1 MEFNADY
8 LNEVLSKEDTTT
20 EEKIQL
26 ILSEHEADKRG
37 VADKNYELIGN
48 EKKLKEKIA
57 SFEENEKSYADKISN
72 LEAELKKNSAE
83 EHRKYYD
90 SQLESKQKEYDKSVQ
105 TLTAERDFY
114 KASHIKRMQDDAIV
128 AGIDGLQFRD
138 DTHKKFFIRAVLTD
152 NDFEAKDIDG
162 TTVFVNKNNIT
173 LQDVLKNYATTAEGK
188 ECLKPLTSG
197 GGAQGGKGSG
207 GNSKQLSR
215 AEFEALDAQGKQDF
229 FHNGGQ
235 IV

>member
-1 MEFNADY
+1 ME
-8 LNEVLSKEDTTT
+8 
-20 EEKIQL
+20 I
-26 ILSEHEADKRG
+26 
-37 VADKNYELIGN
+37 
-48 EKKLKEKIA
+48 
-57 SFEENEKSYADKISN
+57 
-72 LEAELKKNSAE
+72 
-83 EHRKYYD
+83 
-90 SQLESKQKEYDKSVQ
+90 KQKDFDKSLQ

-114 KASHIKRMQDDAIV
+114 KASHIKRLQDDAIN
-128 AGIDGLQFRD
+128 AGIEGLQFRD
-138 DTHKKFFIRAVLTD
+138 DAHKKFFIRAVTTD

-162 TTVFVNKNNIT
+162 TTVFVNKNNVT

-197 GGAQGGKGSG
+197 GGAQGGKGNG
-207 GNSKQLSR
+207 GNGKQLSR